1 MNAFERLKEIANIFG
16 LSGGESPTSW
26 FDSSSPFCREA
37 ERLLRAG
44 RAAEAEEMFARVL
57 REPQYAAVVRR
68 HHPRILLALAT
79 ARLRQEKWD
88 EARDAAL
95 QARAMLSDSRSK
107 ATLEFADCCR
117 LLGQSARGQGRR
129 DEALRYILEGIAAF
143 ELQRSPKPSDLIER
157 RLEAASLLREMG
169 RTEQA
174 EHQAREAA
182 RIAAGHMA
190 GQKEEGDALIELA
203 QCLAAAGRFE
213 EARQAGE
220 RAVEI
225 HRAACGDYSS
235 ELAEDYEKL
244 GGICQKQEDYQ
255 SAVAY
260 LEKAL
265 GVRDRQVGGDTSQLG
280 LLLVA
285 LADLYTIL
293 GRLAPALELLQQAV
307 GKLGPARDANLADA
321 LEKLGAMYVR
331 TGRYEDAADCYRR
344 ACDVWAVSPELYA
357 DRIAADVRAL
367 EEIEPW
373 LPEPAPPRRPESAQ
387 PGITVRRDQSVPA
400 QGWAVPWP
408 PTQFSGVA
416 AGPVPA
422 GPPGA
427 MQVGGP
433 PLAGPAS
440 GALPAG
446 AGIAQAAPPAA
457 GSPQGLPGVP
467 TGGGQGATGPGACG
481 PAGAGADPAT
491 GQAPYWAPAPARG
504 SAVPAAA
511 WNGSVSGGESAG
523 IPAQESGGAL
533 FGPVHAALQAMNHTL
548 NARRDGQMLW
558 GWEELDFEPLRR

>member
-1 MNAFERLKEIANIFG
+1 MNPFERLKEIVQIFG
-16 LSGGESPTSW
+16 LAGGEGQSSW
-26 FDSSSPFCREA
+26 FDSSNPFCRDA

-68 HHPRILLALAT
+68 QHPRILLALGT
-79 ARLRQEKWD
+79 ARLQQEKWD

-117 LLGQSARGQGRR
+117 LLGQSARGLGSLG
-129 DEALRYILEGIAAF
+129 EALRYILEGIAAF
-143 ELQRSPKPSDLIER
+143 ELQKAPRPADLIER
-157 RLEAASLLREMG
+157 RLEAASLLREMN
-169 RTEQA
+169 RPEQA
-174 EHQAREAA
+174 ERQAREAA
-182 RIAAGHMA
+182 RVAAERLP

-225 HRAACGDYSS
+225 HRATCGDFSS

-244 GGICQKQEDYQ
+244 GGICQKQQDYPA
-255 SAVAY
+255 AVSY

-285 LADLYTIL
+285 LADLYTLL

-321 LEKLGAMYVR
+321 LEKLGSMYVR

-344 ACDVWAVSPELYA
+344 ACDVWAAAPDVYA

-367 EEIEPW
+367 EELQPW
-373 LPEPAPPRRPESAQ
+373 LPEPAPPRQ
-387 PGITVRRDQSVPA
+387 PDLPDPGTPIWLEQAPQQQAPSSGPRATL
-400 QGWAVPWP
+400 AVPP
-408 PTQFSGVA
+408 ERRASKHPSSGAPGFGGSPQSIPASAARPGGAVA
-416 AGPVPA
+416 ASAA
-422 GPPGA
+422 GFSDPDSPGA
-427 MQVGGP
+427 PFPGQAARG
-433 PLAGPAS
+433 S
-440 GALPAG
+440 PAG
-446 AGIAQAAPPAA
+446 AIAAPVFGAGFGSAPPAA
-457 GSPQGLPGVP
+457 PAPGAVSGVGP
-467 TGGGQGATGPGACG
+467 WPRSQMMPPGGQESPGPG
-481 PAGAGADPAT
+481 
-491 GQAPYWAPAPARG
+491 
-504 SAVPAAA
+504 
-511 WNGSVSGGESAG
+511 
-523 IPAQESGGAL
+523 
-533 FGPVHAALQAMNHTL
+533 FGTVHAALISMN
-548 NARRDGQMLW
+548 NAAGLRRDGQALW
-558 GWEELDFEPLRR
+558 GWEELDFETLRR